1 MPRQKWRGISIFGM
15 TNPFD
20 PPKRL
25 ALGDADLA
33 EALAAAQGQE
43 GSLGAMELLERQSEL
58 RSADSE
64 AYVRWVREMETLA
77 TPEAKQ
83 ALNAARRSAAGLPP
97 EPEEESQTN
106 TQVTEDSWKSLVPD
120 WDERQQSIAVAK
132 EKAIADALAQAE
144 EREAEEVQ
152 LAVAAAL
159 AQAELEAEAKRAEAV
174 AKVVEEAEALAA
186 EKLAEEMRI
195 AREAT
200 EAAALVAEAERAER
214 ERVEAER
221 AETERLENER
231 VEAERAEVERLEA
244 ERVEAERLEIE
255 RAEAERAEAER
266 VEEERAEAER
276 TQIAEEE
283 AIRAEQ
289 VIREELERAEL
300 AELEALIA
308 AEEANKA
315 AAEKAAEEA
324 RNEVA
329 VSEEAGTEEQD
340 EDPAPVRAA
349 DFATGSFDIVESAE
363 QAASEDFSEDN
374 FDVLLADGELG
385 FAREPSSSAKDAPIS
400 TIDRRAKPYSQLFVW
415 SSLSVGL
422 LPLLFGFFTSTLE
435 LTFLDKLLSLFV
447 GLSVSALIIAVAA
460 VGGKRSGLPTLFLS
474 RAAFGVRANYVPA
487 IALVLVKIGFGTAL
501 VLAGLSLFDRNVLGV
516 PSFAEPAVVDASIS
530 WLLVG
535 VAALLVVS
543 ALLAFFGGKV
553 LYFAQLGIASIAAI
567 AAILFVATTASQ
579 VSLSADDLN
588 FSSNWVAVVS
598 LAVLVAVFFGGF
610 WITSVAEFTRKV
622 SMAQSGKMLGLFIA
636 LSAGLIPLLVAGYS
650 LLVSSSLSLQ
660 AAAIAIENPLGAML
674 TLVPDWMASV
684 LLVSGA
690 LSLIIWSAAW
700 MYSTSVSLSAISI
713 RMRPAVSQPVLF
725 VLVLAGAFA
734 VSTLSSAPF
743 AEILDSTIA
752 LSGVIIFA
760 WAGVFVA
767 DISLRKIAYHEVS
780 LTRDYGFYKAA
791 NLTNLGA
798 FALAVAVGLG
808 FVSSTILGLDWLG
821 YLARLVGAEA
831 WADANI
837 GFAIALGL
845 SVLFPIL
852 FGRKRIRGQESEV
865 LAIEARKNDLENV
878 ELDEA

>member
-15 TNPFD
+15 TNPFE

-25 ALGDADLA
+25 ALGDAELA

-58 RSADSE
+58 RAADSD
-64 AYVRWVREMETLA
+64 AYVRWVREMESLA

-83 ALNAARRSAAGLPP
+83 ALSAARRSAAGLTP
-97 EPEEESQTN
+97 EPEEEQQTN
-106 TQVTEDSWKSLVPD
+106 SQVTEDSWKSLVPD
-120 WDERQQSIAVAK
+120 WEDRQRSIEAAK
-132 EKAIADALAQAE
+132 EKAIADALAKAE

-186 EKLAEEMRI
+186 EKLAEEIRI
-195 AREAT
+195 AREAA
-200 EAAALVAEAERAER
+200 EAAALVAEAERLENER
-214 ERVEAER
+214 IEAERVEA
-221 AETERLENER
+221 ERLENER
-231 VEAERAEVERLEA
+231 VEAERVEAERLENERLEA
-244 ERVEAERLEIE
+244 ERLETE
-255 RAEAERAEAER
+255 RAEAERKQ
-266 VEEERAEAER
+266 V
-276 TQIAEEE
+276 AEEE
-283 AIRAEQ
+283 ALRAEQ

-308 AEEANKA
+308 AEEATKA

-324 RNEVA
+324 RNEVPVA
-329 VSEEAGTEEQD
+329 EETV

-385 FAREPSSSAKDAPIS
+385 FAREPISSAKDAPIS

-415 SSLSVGL
+415 TSLSVGL

-516 PSFAEPAVVDASIS
+516 PSFAEPAFADASIS

-535 VAALLVVS
+535 VASLIAVS
-543 ALLAFFGGKV
+543 ALLAFFGGKA
-553 LYFAQLGIASIAAI
+553 LYFAQLGIASMAAI
-567 AAILFVATTASQ
+567 VAILFVATTASQ
-579 VSLSADDLN
+579 ISLGAEDLT
-588 FSSNWVAVVS
+588 FSSNWIGVVS

-610 WITSVAEFTRKV
+610 WVTSVAEFTRKV

-636 LSAGLIPLLVAGYS
+636 LSAGVIPLLVAGYS
-650 LLVSSSLSLQ
+650 LLVSNSLSLQ
-660 AAAIAIENPLGAML
+660 ASAIAIENPLGAML
-674 TLVPDWMASV
+674 TLIPDWMASA

-713 RMRPAVSQPVLF
+713 RIRPALSQPVLF
-725 VLVLAGAFA
+725 VLVIAAAFA
-734 VSTLSSAPF
+734 VSTFSSAPF
-743 AEILDSTIA
+743 AEILDATIA
-752 LSGVIIFA
+752 LSGVIVFA

-791 NLTNLGA
+791 NFTNLSA
-798 FALAVAVGLG
+798 FVLAVAVGLG

-821 YLARLVGAEA
+821 YLARLAAAEA

>member
-15 TNPFD
+15 TNPFE

-25 ALGDADLA
+25 ALGDAELA

-58 RSADSE
+58 RAADSD
-64 AYVRWVREMETLA
+64 AYVRWVREMESLA

-83 ALNAARRSAAGLPP
+83 ALSAARRSAAGLTP
-97 EPEEESQTN
+97 EPEEEQQTN
-106 TQVTEDSWKSLVPD
+106 SQVTEDSWKSLVPD
-120 WDERQQSIAVAK
+120 WEDRQQSIAAAK
-132 EKAIADALAQAE
+132 ERAIADALARAE

-186 EKLAEEMRI
+186 EKLAEEIRI
-195 AREAT
+195 AREAA
-200 EAAALVAEAERAER
+200 EAAALVAEAERLENER
-214 ERVEAER
+214 IEAERVEA
-221 AETERLENER
+221 ERLENER
-231 VEAERAEVERLEA
+231 VEAERVEAERLENERLEA
-244 ERVEAERLEIE
+244 ERLETE
-255 RAEAERAEAER
+255 RAEAERKQ
-266 VEEERAEAER
+266 V
-276 TQIAEEE
+276 AEEE
-283 AIRAEQ
+283 ALRAEQ

-308 AEEANKA
+308 AEEATKA

-324 RNEVA
+324 RNEVPVA
-329 VSEEAGTEEQD
+329 EETV

-385 FAREPSSSAKDAPIS
+385 FAREPISSAKDAPIS

-415 SSLSVGL
+415 TSLSVGL

-516 PSFAEPAVVDASIS
+516 PSFAEPAFADASIS

-535 VAALLVVS
+535 VASLIAVS
-543 ALLAFFGGKV
+543 ALLAFFGGKA
-553 LYFAQLGIASIAAI
+553 LYFAQLGIASMAAI
-567 AAILFVATTASQ
+567 VAILFVATTASQ
-579 VSLSADDLN
+579 ISLGAEDLT
-588 FSSNWVAVVS
+588 FSSNWIGVVS

-610 WITSVAEFTRKV
+610 WVTSVAEFTRKV

-636 LSAGLIPLLVAGYS
+636 LSAGVIPLLVAGYS

-660 AAAIAIENPLGAML
+660 ASAIAIENPLGAML
-674 TLVPDWMASV
+674 TLIPDWMASA

-713 RMRPAVSQPVLF
+713 RIRPALSQPVLF
-725 VLVLAGAFA
+725 VLVIAAAFA
-734 VSTLSSAPF
+734 VSTFSSAPF
-743 AEILDSTIA
+743 AEILDATIA
-752 LSGVIIFA
+752 LSGVIVFA

-791 NLTNLGA
+791 NFTNLSA
-798 FALAVAVGLG
+798 FVLAVAVGLG

-821 YLARLVGAEA
+821 YLARLAAAEA

>member
-15 TNPFD
+15 TNPFE

-25 ALGDADLA
+25 ALGDAELA

-58 RSADSE
+58 RAADSD
-64 AYVRWVREMETLA
+64 AYVRWVREMESLA

-83 ALNAARRSAAGLPP
+83 ALSAARRSAAGLTP
-97 EPEEESQTN
+97 EPEEEQQTN
-106 TQVTEDSWKSLVPD
+106 SQVTEDSWKSLVPD
-120 WDERQQSIAVAK
+120 WEDRQRSIEAAK
-132 EKAIADALAQAE
+132 EKAIADALAKAE

-186 EKLAEEMRI
+186 EKLAEEIRI
-195 AREAT
+195 AREAA
-200 EAAALVAEAERAER
+200 EAAALVAEAERLENER
-214 ERVEAER
+214 IEAERVEAER
-221 AETERLENER
+221 VEAERLENER
-231 VEAERAEVERLEA
+231 VEAERVEAERLENERLEA
-244 ERVEAERLEIE
+244 ERLETE
-255 RAEAERAEAER
+255 RAEAERKQ
-266 VEEERAEAER
+266 V
-276 TQIAEEE
+276 AEEE
-283 AIRAEQ
+283 ALRAEQ

-308 AEEANKA
+308 AEEAAKA
-315 AAEKAAEEA
+315 AAEKAEEEA

-329 VSEEAGTEEQD
+329 VSEEAV

-385 FAREPSSSAKDAPIS
+385 FAREPISSAKDAPIS

-415 SSLSVGL
+415 TSLSVGL

-516 PSFAEPAVVDASIS
+516 PSFAEPAFADASIS

-535 VAALLVVS
+535 VASLIAVS
-543 ALLAFFGGKV
+543 ALLAFFGGKA
-553 LYFAQLGIASIAAI
+553 LYFAQLGIASMAAI
-567 AAILFVATTASQ
+567 VAILFVATTASQ
-579 VSLSADDLN
+579 ISLGAEDLT
-588 FSSNWVAVVS
+588 FSSNWIGVVS

-610 WITSVAEFTRKV
+610 WVASVAEFTRKV

-636 LSAGLIPLLVAGYS
+636 LSAGVIPLLVAGYS
-650 LLVSSSLSLQ
+650 LLVSNSLSLQ
-660 AAAIAIENPLGAML
+660 ASAIAIENPLGAML
-674 TLVPDWMASV
+674 TLIPDWMASA

-713 RMRPAVSQPVLF
+713 RIRPALSQPVLF
-725 VLVLAGAFA
+725 VLVIAAAFA
-734 VSTLSSAPF
+734 VSTFSSAPF
-743 AEILDSTIA
+743 AEILDATIA
-752 LSGVIIFA
+752 LSGVIVFA

-791 NLTNLGA
+791 NFTNLSA
-798 FALAVAVGLG
+798 FVLAVAVGLG

-821 YLARLVGAEA
+821 YLARLAAAEA

>member
-1 MPRQKWRGISIFGM
+1 
-15 TNPFD
+15 
-20 PPKRL
+20 
-25 ALGDADLA
+25 
-33 EALAAAQGQE
+33 
-43 GSLGAMELLERQSEL
+43 
-58 RSADSE
+58 
-64 AYVRWVREMETLA
+64 
-77 TPEAKQ
+77 
-83 ALNAARRSAAGLPP
+83 
-97 EPEEESQTN
+97 
-106 TQVTEDSWKSLVPD
+106 
-120 WDERQQSIAVAK
+120 
-132 EKAIADALAQAE
+132 
-144 EREAEEVQ
+144 
-152 LAVAAAL
+152 
-159 AQAELEAEAKRAEAV
+159 V

-186 EKLAEEMRI
+186 EKLAEEIRI
-195 AREAT
+195 AREAA
-200 EAAALVAEAERAER
+200 EAAALVAEAER
-214 ERVEAER
+214 
-221 AETERLENER
+221 LENER
-231 VEAERAEVERLEA
+231 IEA
-244 ERVEAERLEIE
+244 ERVEAERLENERIE
-255 RAEAERAEAER
+255 AERVEAERAEAER
-266 VEEERAEAER
+266 LETERAEAER
-276 TQIAEEE
+276 KQVAEEE
-283 AIRAEQ
+283 AVRAEQ

-308 AEEANKA
+308 AEEATKA

-324 RNEVA
+324 RNEVPVA
-329 VSEEAGTEEQD
+329 EETV

-385 FAREPSSSAKDAPIS
+385 FAREPISSAKDAPIS

-415 SSLSVGL
+415 TSLSVGL

-516 PSFAEPAVVDASIS
+516 PSFAEPAFADASIS

-535 VAALLVVS
+535 VASLIAVS
-543 ALLAFFGGKV
+543 ALLAFFGGKA
-553 LYFAQLGIASIAAI
+553 LYFAQLGIASMAAI
-567 AAILFVATTASQ
+567 VAILFVATTASQ
-579 VSLSADDLN
+579 ISLGAEDLT
-588 FSSNWVAVVS
+588 FSSNWIGVVS

-610 WITSVAEFTRKV
+610 WVTSVAEFTRKV

-636 LSAGLIPLLVAGYS
+636 LSAGVIPLLVAGYS
-650 LLVSSSLSLQ
+650 LLVSNSLSLQ
-660 AAAIAIENPLGAML
+660 ASAIAIENPLGAML
-674 TLVPDWMASV
+674 TLIPDWMASA

-713 RMRPAVSQPVLF
+713 RIRPALSQPVLF
-725 VLVLAGAFA
+725 VLVIAAAFA
-734 VSTLSSAPF
+734 VSTFSSAPF
-743 AEILDSTIA
+743 AEILDATIA
-752 LSGVIIFA
+752 LSGVIVFA

-791 NLTNLGA
+791 NFTNLSA
-798 FALAVAVGLG
+798 FVLAVAVGLG

-821 YLARLVGAEA
+821 YLARLAAAEA

>member
-15 TNPFD
+15 TNPFE

-25 ALGDADLA
+25 ALGDAELA

-58 RSADSE
+58 RAADSD
-64 AYVRWVREMETLA
+64 AYVRWVREMESLA

-83 ALNAARRSAAGLPP
+83 ALSAARRSAAGLTP
-97 EPEEESQTN
+97 EPEEEQQTN
-106 TQVTEDSWKSLVPD
+106 SQVTEDSWKSLVPD
-120 WDERQQSIAVAK
+120 WEDRQRSIEAAK
-132 EKAIADALAQAE
+132 EKAIADALAKAE

-186 EKLAEEMRI
+186 EKLAEEIRI
-195 AREAT
+195 AREAA
-200 EAAALVAEAERAER
+200 EAAALVAEAERLENER
-214 ERVEAER
+214 IEAERVEAER
-221 AETERLENER
+221 VEAERLENER
-231 VEAERAEVERLEA
+231 VEAERVEAERLENERLEA
-244 ERVEAERLEIE
+244 ERLETE
-255 RAEAERAEAER
+255 RAEAERKQ
-266 VEEERAEAER
+266 V
-276 TQIAEEE
+276 AEEE
-283 AIRAEQ
+283 ALRAEQ

-308 AEEANKA
+308 AEEAAKA
-315 AAEKAAEEA
+315 AAEKAEEEA

-329 VSEEAGTEEQD
+329 VSEEAV

-385 FAREPSSSAKDAPIS
+385 FAREPISSAKDAPIS

-415 SSLSVGL
+415 TSLSVGL

-516 PSFAEPAVVDASIS
+516 PSFAEPAFADASIS

-535 VAALLVVS
+535 VASLIAVS
-543 ALLAFFGGKV
+543 ALLAFFGGKA
-553 LYFAQLGIASIAAI
+553 LYFAQLGIASMAAI
-567 AAILFVATTASQ
+567 VAILFVATTASQ
-579 VSLSADDLN
+579 ISLGAEDLT
-588 FSSNWVAVVS
+588 FSSNWIGVVS

-610 WITSVAEFTRKV
+610 WVTSVAEFTRKV

-636 LSAGLIPLLVAGYS
+636 LSAGVIPLLVAGYS
-650 LLVSSSLSLQ
+650 LLVSNSLSLQ
-660 AAAIAIENPLGAML
+660 ASAIAIENPLGAML
-674 TLVPDWMASV
+674 TLIPDWMASA

-713 RMRPAVSQPVLF
+713 RIRPALSQPVLF
-725 VLVLAGAFA
+725 VLVIAAAFA
-734 VSTLSSAPF
+734 VSTFSSAPF
-743 AEILDSTIA
+743 AEILDATIA
-752 LSGVIIFA
+752 LSGVIVFA

-791 NLTNLGA
+791 NFTNLSA
-798 FALAVAVGLG
+798 FVLAVAVGLG

-821 YLARLVGAEA
+821 YLARLAAAEA

>member
-15 TNPFD
+15 TNPFE

-25 ALGDADLA
+25 ALGDAELA

-58 RSADSE
+58 RAADSD
-64 AYVRWVREMETLA
+64 AYVRWVREMESLA

-83 ALNAARRSAAGLPP
+83 ALSAARRSAAGLTP
-97 EPEEESQTN
+97 EPEEEQQTN
-106 TQVTEDSWKSLVPD
+106 SQVTEDSWKSLVPD
-120 WDERQQSIAVAK
+120 WEDRQRSIEAAK
-132 EKAIADALAQAE
+132 EKAIADALAKAE

-186 EKLAEEMRI
+186 EKLAEEIRI
-195 AREAT
+195 AREAA
-200 EAAALVAEAERAER
+200 EAAALVAEAERLENER
-214 ERVEAER
+214 IEAERVEAER
-221 AETERLENER
+221 VEAERVEAERLENER
-231 VEAERAEVERLEA
+231 VEAERVEAERLENERLEA
-244 ERVEAERLEIE
+244 ERLETE
-255 RAEAERAEAER
+255 RAEAERKQ
-266 VEEERAEAER
+266 V
-276 TQIAEEE
+276 AEEE
-283 AIRAEQ
+283 ALRAEQ

-308 AEEANKA
+308 AEEATKA

-324 RNEVA
+324 RNEVPVA
-329 VSEEAGTEEQD
+329 EETV

-385 FAREPSSSAKDAPIS
+385 FAREPISSAKDAPIS

-415 SSLSVGL
+415 TSLSVGL

-516 PSFAEPAVVDASIS
+516 PSFAEPAFADASIS

-535 VAALLVVS
+535 VASLIAVS
-543 ALLAFFGGKV
+543 ALLAFFGGKA
-553 LYFAQLGIASIAAI
+553 LYFAQLGIASMAAI
-567 AAILFVATTASQ
+567 VAILFVATTASQ
-579 VSLSADDLN
+579 ISLGAEDLT
-588 FSSNWVAVVS
+588 FSSNWIGVVS

-610 WITSVAEFTRKV
+610 WVTSVAEFTRKV

-636 LSAGLIPLLVAGYS
+636 LSAGVIPLLVAGYS
-650 LLVSSSLSLQ
+650 LLVSNSLSLQ
-660 AAAIAIENPLGAML
+660 ASAIAIENPLGAML
-674 TLVPDWMASV
+674 TLIPDWMASA

-713 RMRPAVSQPVLF
+713 RIRPALSQPVLF
-725 VLVLAGAFA
+725 VLVIAAAFA
-734 VSTLSSAPF
+734 VSTFSSAPF
-743 AEILDSTIA
+743 AEILDATIA
-752 LSGVIIFA
+752 LSGVIVFA

-791 NLTNLGA
+791 NFTNLSA
-798 FALAVAVGLG
+798 FVLAVAVGLG
-808 FVSSTILGLDWLG
+808 FVSSTISGLDWLG
-821 YLARLVGAEA
+821 YLARLAAAEA

>member
-15 TNPFD
+15 TNPFE

-25 ALGDADLA
+25 ALGDAELA

-58 RSADSE
+58 RAADSD
-64 AYVRWVREMETLA
+64 AYVRWVREMESLA

-83 ALNAARRSAAGLPP
+83 ALSAARRSAAGLTP
-97 EPEEESQTN
+97 EPEEEQQTN
-106 TQVTEDSWKSLVPD
+106 SQVTEDSWKSLVPD
-120 WDERQQSIAVAK
+120 WEDRQRSIEAAK
-132 EKAIADALAQAE
+132 EKAIADALAKAE

-186 EKLAEEMRI
+186 EKLAEEIRI
-195 AREAT
+195 AREAA
-200 EAAALVAEAERAER
+200 EAAALVAEAER
-214 ERVEAER
+214 
-221 AETERLENER
+221 LENER
-231 VEAERAEVERLEA
+231 IEA
-244 ERVEAERLEIE
+244 ERVEAERLENERIE
-255 RAEAERAEAER
+255 AERVEAERAEAER
-266 VEEERAEAER
+266 LETERAEAER
-276 TQIAEEE
+276 KQVAEEE
-283 AIRAEQ
+283 AVRAEQ

-308 AEEANKA
+308 AEEATKA

-324 RNEVA
+324 RNEVPVA
-329 VSEEAGTEEQD
+329 EETV

-385 FAREPSSSAKDAPIS
+385 FAREPISSAKDAPIS

-415 SSLSVGL
+415 TSLSVGL

-516 PSFAEPAVVDASIS
+516 PSFAEPAFADASIS

-535 VAALLVVS
+535 VASLIAVS
-543 ALLAFFGGKV
+543 ALLAFFGGKA
-553 LYFAQLGIASIAAI
+553 LYFAQLGIASMAAI
-567 AAILFVATTASQ
+567 VAILFVATTASQ
-579 VSLSADDLN
+579 ISLGAEDLT
-588 FSSNWVAVVS
+588 FSSNWIGVVS

-610 WITSVAEFTRKV
+610 WVTSVAEFTRKV

-636 LSAGLIPLLVAGYS
+636 LSAGVIPLLVAGYS
-650 LLVSSSLSLQ
+650 LLVSNSLSLQ
-660 AAAIAIENPLGAML
+660 ASAIAIENPLGAML
-674 TLVPDWMASV
+674 TLIPDWMASA

-713 RMRPAVSQPVLF
+713 RIRPALSQPVLF
-725 VLVLAGAFA
+725 VLVIAAAFA
-734 VSTLSSAPF
+734 VSTFSSAPF
-743 AEILDSTIA
+743 AEILDATIA
-752 LSGVIIFA
+752 LSGVIVFA

-791 NLTNLGA
+791 NFTNLSA
-798 FALAVAVGLG
+798 FVLAVAVGLG

-821 YLARLVGAEA
+821 YLARLAAAEA

>member
-15 TNPFD
+15 TNPFE

-25 ALGDADLA
+25 ALGDAELA

-58 RSADSE
+58 RAADSD
-64 AYVRWVREMETLA
+64 AYVRWVREMESLA

-83 ALNAARRSAAGLPP
+83 ALSAARRSAAGLTP
-97 EPEEESQTN
+97 EPEEEQQTN
-106 TQVTEDSWKSLVPD
+106 SQVTEDSWKSLVPD
-120 WDERQQSIAVAK
+120 WEDRQQSIAAAK
-132 EKAIADALAQAE
+132 ERAIADALARAE

-186 EKLAEEMRI
+186 EKLAEEIRI
-195 AREAT
+195 AREAA
-200 EAAALVAEAERAER
+200 EAAALVAEAERLENER
-214 ERVEAER
+214 IEAERVEAER
-221 AETERLENER
+221 VEAERVEAERLENER
-231 VEAERAEVERLEA
+231 VEAERVEAERLENERLEA
-244 ERVEAERLEIE
+244 ERLETE
-255 RAEAERAEAER
+255 RAEAERKQ
-266 VEEERAEAER
+266 V
-276 TQIAEEE
+276 AEEE
-283 AIRAEQ
+283 ALRAEQ

-308 AEEANKA
+308 AEEATKA

-324 RNEVA
+324 RNEVPVA
-329 VSEEAGTEEQD
+329 EETV

-385 FAREPSSSAKDAPIS
+385 FAREPISSAKDAPIS

-415 SSLSVGL
+415 TSLSVGL

-516 PSFAEPAVVDASIS
+516 PSFAEPAFADASIS

-535 VAALLVVS
+535 VASLIAVS
-543 ALLAFFGGKV
+543 ALLAFFGGKA
-553 LYFAQLGIASIAAI
+553 LYFAQLGIASMAAI
-567 AAILFVATTASQ
+567 VAILFVATTASQ
-579 VSLSADDLN
+579 ISLGAEDLT
-588 FSSNWVAVVS
+588 FSSNWIGVVS

-610 WITSVAEFTRKV
+610 WVTSVAEFTRKV

-636 LSAGLIPLLVAGYS
+636 LSAGVIPLLVAGYS

-660 AAAIAIENPLGAML
+660 ASAIAIENPLGAML
-674 TLVPDWMASV
+674 TLIPDWMASA

-713 RMRPAVSQPVLF
+713 RIRPALSQPVLF
-725 VLVLAGAFA
+725 VLVIAAAFA
-734 VSTLSSAPF
+734 VSTFSSAPF
-743 AEILDSTIA
+743 AEILDATIA
-752 LSGVIIFA
+752 LSGVIVFA

-791 NLTNLGA
+791 NFTNLSA
-798 FALAVAVGLG
+798 FVLAVAVGLG

-821 YLARLVGAEA
+821 YLARLAAAEA

>member
-15 TNPFD
+15 TNPFE

-25 ALGDADLA
+25 ALGDAELA

-58 RSADSE
+58 RAADSD
-64 AYVRWVREMETLA
+64 AYVRWVREMESLA

-83 ALNAARRSAAGLPP
+83 ALSAARRSAAGLTP
-97 EPEEESQTN
+97 EPEEEQQTN
-106 TQVTEDSWKSLVPD
+106 SQVTEDSWKSLVPD
-120 WDERQQSIAVAK
+120 WEDRQRSIEAAK
-132 EKAIADALAQAE
+132 EKAIADALAKAE

-186 EKLAEEMRI
+186 EKLAEEIRI
-195 AREAT
+195 AREAA
-200 EAAALVAEAERAER
+200 EAAALVAEAERLENER
-214 ERVEAER
+214 IEAERVEA
-221 AETERLENER
+221 ERLENER
-231 VEAERAEVERLEA
+231 VEAERVEAERLENERLEA
-244 ERVEAERLEIE
+244 ERLETE
-255 RAEAERAEAER
+255 RAEAERKQ
-266 VEEERAEAER
+266 V
-276 TQIAEEE
+276 AEEE
-283 AIRAEQ
+283 ALRAEQ

-308 AEEANKA
+308 AEEATKA

-329 VSEEAGTEEQD
+329 VSEEAV

-385 FAREPSSSAKDAPIS
+385 FAREPISSAKDAPIS

-415 SSLSVGL
+415 TSLSVGL

-516 PSFAEPAVVDASIS
+516 PSFAEPAFADASIS

-535 VAALLVVS
+535 VASLIAVS
-543 ALLAFFGGKV
+543 ALLAFFGGKA
-553 LYFAQLGIASIAAI
+553 LYFAQLGIASMAAI
-567 AAILFVATTASQ
+567 VAILFVATTASQ
-579 VSLSADDLN
+579 ISLGAEDLT
-588 FSSNWVAVVS
+588 FSSNWIGVVS

-610 WITSVAEFTRKV
+610 WVTSVAEFTRKV

-636 LSAGLIPLLVAGYS
+636 LSAGVIPLLVAGYS
-650 LLVSSSLSLQ
+650 LLVSNSLSLQ
-660 AAAIAIENPLGAML
+660 ASAIAIENPLGAML
-674 TLVPDWMASV
+674 TLIPDWMASA

-713 RMRPAVSQPVLF
+713 RIRPALSQPILF
-725 VLVLAGAFA
+725 VLVIAAAFA
-734 VSTLSSAPF
+734 VSTFSSAPF
-743 AEILDSTIA
+743 AEILDATIA
-752 LSGVIIFA
+752 LSGVIVFA

-791 NLTNLGA
+791 NFTNLSA
-798 FALAVAVGLG
+798 FVLAVAVGLG

-821 YLARLVGAEA
+821 YLARLAAAEA

>member
-15 TNPFD
+15 TNPFE

-25 ALGDADLA
+25 ALGDAELA

-58 RSADSE
+58 RAADSD
-64 AYVRWVREMETLA
+64 AYVRWVREMESLA

-83 ALNAARRSAAGLPP
+83 ALSAARRSAAGLTP
-97 EPEEESQTN
+97 EPEEEQQTN
-106 TQVTEDSWKSLVPD
+106 SQVTEDSWKSLVPD
-120 WDERQQSIAVAK
+120 WEDRQRSIEAAK
-132 EKAIADALAQAE
+132 EKAIADALAKAE

-186 EKLAEEMRI
+186 EKLAEEIRI
-195 AREAT
+195 AREAA
-200 EAAALVAEAERAER
+200 EAAALVAEAER
-214 ERVEAER
+214 
-221 AETERLENER
+221 LENER
-231 VEAERAEVERLEA
+231 IEA
-244 ERVEAERLEIE
+244 ERVEAERLENERIEAERVEAE

-266 VEEERAEAER
+266 LETERAEAER
-276 TQIAEEE
+276 KQVAEEE
-283 AIRAEQ
+283 AVRAEQ

-308 AEEANKA
+308 AEEATKA

-324 RNEVA
+324 RNEVPVA
-329 VSEEAGTEEQD
+329 EETV

-385 FAREPSSSAKDAPIS
+385 FAREPISSAKDAPIS

-415 SSLSVGL
+415 TSLSVGL

-516 PSFAEPAVVDASIS
+516 PSFAEPAFADASIS

-535 VAALLVVS
+535 VASLIAVS
-543 ALLAFFGGKV
+543 ALLAFFGGKA
-553 LYFAQLGIASIAAI
+553 LYFAQLGIASMAAI
-567 AAILFVATTASQ
+567 VAILFVATTASQ
-579 VSLSADDLN
+579 ISLGAEDLT
-588 FSSNWVAVVS
+588 FSSNWIGVVS

-610 WITSVAEFTRKV
+610 WVTSVAEFTRKV

-636 LSAGLIPLLVAGYS
+636 LSAGVIPLLVAGYS
-650 LLVSSSLSLQ
+650 LLVSNSLSLQ
-660 AAAIAIENPLGAML
+660 ASAIAIENPLGAML
-674 TLVPDWMASV
+674 TLIPDWMASA

-713 RMRPAVSQPVLF
+713 RIRPALSQPVLF
-725 VLVLAGAFA
+725 VLVIAAAFA
-734 VSTLSSAPF
+734 VSTFSSAPF
-743 AEILDSTIA
+743 AEILDATIA
-752 LSGVIIFA
+752 LSGVIVFA

-791 NLTNLGA
+791 NFTNLSA
-798 FALAVAVGLG
+798 FVLAVAVGLG

-821 YLARLVGAEA
+821 YLARLAAAEA

>member
-1 MPRQKWRGISIFGM
+1 M
-15 TNPFD
+15 TNPFE

-25 ALGDADLA
+25 ALGDAELA

-43 GSLGAMELLERQSEL
+43 GSLGAMELLEQQSEL
-58 RSADSE
+58 RAADSD
-64 AYVRWVREMETLA
+64 AYVRWVREMESLA

-83 ALNAARRSAAGLPP
+83 ALSAARRSAAGLTP
-97 EPEEESQTN
+97 EPEEEQQTN
-106 TQVTEDSWKSLVPD
+106 SQVTEDSWKSLVPD
-120 WDERQQSIAVAK
+120 WEDRQRSIEAAK

-186 EKLAEEMRI
+186 EKLAEEIRI
-195 AREAT
+195 AREAA
-200 EAAALVAEAERAER
+200 EAAALVAEAERAEK

-221 AETERLENER
+221 AE
-231 VEAERAEVERLEA
+231 A
-244 ERVEAERLEIE
+244 E

-266 VEEERAEAER
+266 VEAERLENERLEAERLETERAEAER
-276 TQIAEEE
+276 KQVAEEE
-283 AIRAEQ
+283 ALRAEQ

-308 AEEANKA
+308 AEEATKA

-324 RNEVA
+324 RNEVP
-329 VSEEAGTEEQD
+329 VSEETV

-385 FAREPSSSAKDAPIS
+385 FAREPISSAKDAPIS

-415 SSLSVGL
+415 TSLSVGL

-447 GLSVSALIIAVAA
+447 GLSVSALMIAVAA

-487 IALVLVKIGFGTAL
+487 IAMVLVKIGFGTAL

-516 PSFAEPAVVDASIS
+516 PSFAEPALADAAIS

-535 VAALLVVS
+535 VAALLAVS

-553 LYFAQLGIASIAAI
+553 LYFAQLGIASVAAI
-567 AAILFVATTASQ
+567 ATILFVATTASQ
-579 VSLSADDLN
+579 VSLGAEDLT
-588 FSSNWVAVVS
+588 FSSNWIGVVS
-598 LAVLVAVFFGGF
+598 LAVLVAVLFGGF
-610 WITSVAEFTRKV
+610 WVTSVAEFTRKV

-636 LSAGLIPLLVAGYS
+636 LSAGVIPLLVAGYS

-660 AAAIAIENPLGAML
+660 ASAIAIENPLGAIL
-674 TLVPDWMASV
+674 TLVPDWMASA

-713 RMRPAVSQPVLF
+713 RIRPAVSQPVLF
-725 VLVLAGAFA
+725 VLVIAAAFA
-734 VSTLSSAPF
+734 VSTFSSAPF
-743 AEILDSTIA
+743 AEILDATIA

-791 NLTNLGA
+791 NFTNLSA
-798 FALAVAVGLG
+798 FVLAVAVGLG
-808 FVSSTILGLDWLG
+808 FVSSTISGLDWLG
-821 YLARLVGAEA
+821 YLARLAGAEA

>member
-15 TNPFD
+15 TNPFE

-25 ALGDADLA
+25 ALGDAELA

-58 RSADSE
+58 RAADSD
-64 AYVRWVREMETLA
+64 AYVRWVREMESLA

-83 ALNAARRSAAGLPP
+83 ALSAARRSAAGLTP
-97 EPEEESQTN
+97 EPEEEQQTN
-106 TQVTEDSWKSLVPD
+106 SQVTEDSWKSLVPD
-120 WDERQQSIAVAK
+120 WEDRQRSIEAAK
-132 EKAIADALAQAE
+132 EKAIADALAKAE

-186 EKLAEEMRI
+186 EKLAEEIRI
-195 AREAT
+195 AREAA
-200 EAAALVAEAERAER
+200 EAAALVAEAERLENER
-214 ERVEAER
+214 IEAERVEAER
-221 AETERLENER
+221 VEAERVEAERLENER
-231 VEAERAEVERLEA
+231 VEAERVEAERLENERLEA
-244 ERVEAERLEIE
+244 ERLETE
-255 RAEAERAEAER
+255 RAEAERKQ
-266 VEEERAEAER
+266 V
-276 TQIAEEE
+276 AEEE
-283 AIRAEQ
+283 AVRAEQ

-308 AEEANKA
+308 AEEAAKA
-315 AAEKAAEEA
+315 AAEKAEEEA

-329 VSEEAGTEEQD
+329 VSEEAV

-385 FAREPSSSAKDAPIS
+385 FAREPISSAKDAPIS

-415 SSLSVGL
+415 TSLSVGL

-516 PSFAEPAVVDASIS
+516 PSFAEPAFADASIS

-535 VAALLVVS
+535 VASLIAVS
-543 ALLAFFGGKV
+543 ALLAFFGGKA
-553 LYFAQLGIASIAAI
+553 LYFAQLGIASMAAI
-567 AAILFVATTASQ
+567 VAILFVATTASQ
-579 VSLSADDLN
+579 ISLGAEDLT
-588 FSSNWVAVVS
+588 FSSNWIGVVS

-610 WITSVAEFTRKV
+610 WVTSVAEFTRKV

-636 LSAGLIPLLVAGYS
+636 LSAGVIPLLVAGYS
-650 LLVSSSLSLQ
+650 LLVSNSLSLQ
-660 AAAIAIENPLGAML
+660 ASAIAIENPLGAML
-674 TLVPDWMASV
+674 TLIPDWMASA

-713 RMRPAVSQPVLF
+713 RIRPALSQPILF
-725 VLVLAGAFA
+725 VLVIAAAFA
-734 VSTLSSAPF
+734 VSTFSSAPF
-743 AEILDSTIA
+743 AEILDATIA
-752 LSGVIIFA
+752 LSGVIVFA

-791 NLTNLGA
+791 NFTNLSA
-798 FALAVAVGLG
+798 FVLAVAVGLG

-821 YLARLVGAEA
+821 YLARLAAAEA

>member
-15 TNPFD
+15 TNPFE

-25 ALGDADLA
+25 ALGDAELA

-58 RSADSE
+58 RAADSD
-64 AYVRWVREMETLA
+64 AYVRWVREMESLA

-83 ALNAARRSAAGLPP
+83 ALSAARRSAAGLTP
-97 EPEEESQTN
+97 EPEEEQQTN
-106 TQVTEDSWKSLVPD
+106 SQVTEDSWKSLVPD
-120 WDERQQSIAVAK
+120 WEDRQRSIEAAK
-132 EKAIADALAQAE
+132 EKAIADALAKAE

-186 EKLAEEMRI
+186 EKLAEEIRI
-195 AREAT
+195 AREAA
-200 EAAALVAEAERAER
+200 EAAALVAEAERLENER
-214 ERVEAER
+214 IEAERVEAER
-221 AETERLENER
+221 VEAERVEAERLENER
-231 VEAERAEVERLEA
+231 VEAERLET
-244 ERVEAERLEIE
+244 E
-255 RAEAERAEAER
+255 RAEAERKQ
-266 VEEERAEAER
+266 V
-276 TQIAEEE
+276 AEEE
-283 AIRAEQ
+283 AVRAEQ

-308 AEEANKA
+308 AEEAAKA
-315 AAEKAAEEA
+315 AAEKAEEEA

-329 VSEEAGTEEQD
+329 VSEEAV

-385 FAREPSSSAKDAPIS
+385 FAREPISSAKDAPIS

-415 SSLSVGL
+415 TSLSVGL

-516 PSFAEPAVVDASIS
+516 PSFAEPAFADASIS

-535 VAALLVVS
+535 VASLIAVS
-543 ALLAFFGGKV
+543 ALLAFFGGKA
-553 LYFAQLGIASIAAI
+553 LYFAQLGIASMAAI
-567 AAILFVATTASQ
+567 VAILFVATTASQ
-579 VSLSADDLN
+579 ISLGAEDLT
-588 FSSNWVAVVS
+588 FSSNWIGVVS

-610 WITSVAEFTRKV
+610 WVTSVAEFTRKV

-636 LSAGLIPLLVAGYS
+636 LSAGVIPLLVAGYS
-650 LLVSSSLSLQ
+650 LLVSNSLSLQ
-660 AAAIAIENPLGAML
+660 ASAIAIENPLGAML
-674 TLVPDWMASV
+674 TLIPDWMASA

-713 RMRPAVSQPVLF
+713 RIRPALSQPVLF
-725 VLVLAGAFA
+725 VLVIAAAFA
-734 VSTLSSAPF
+734 VSTFSSAPF
-743 AEILDSTIA
+743 AEILDATIA
-752 LSGVIIFA
+752 LSGVIVFA

-791 NLTNLGA
+791 NFTNLSA
-798 FALAVAVGLG
+798 FVLAVAVGLG

-821 YLARLVGAEA
+821 YLARLAAAEA

>member
-15 TNPFD
+15 TNPFE

-25 ALGDADLA
+25 ALGDAELA

-58 RSADSE
+58 RAADSD
-64 AYVRWVREMETLA
+64 AYVRWVREMESLA

-83 ALNAARRSAAGLPP
+83 ALSAARRSAAGLTP
-97 EPEEESQTN
+97 EPEEEQQTN
-106 TQVTEDSWKSLVPD
+106 SQVTEDSWKSLVPD
-120 WDERQQSIAVAK
+120 WEDRQRSIEAAK
-132 EKAIADALAQAE
+132 EKAIADALAKAE

-186 EKLAEEMRI
+186 EKLAEEIRI
-195 AREAT
+195 AREAA
-200 EAAALVAEAERAER
+200 EAAALVAEAERLENER
-214 ERVEAER
+214 IEAERVEAER
-221 AETERLENER
+221 VEAERLENER
-231 VEAERAEVERLEA
+231 VEAERLET
-244 ERVEAERLEIE
+244 E
-255 RAEAERAEAER
+255 RAEAERKQ
-266 VEEERAEAER
+266 V
-276 TQIAEEE
+276 AEEE
-283 AIRAEQ
+283 AVRAEQ

-308 AEEANKA
+308 AEEAAKA
-315 AAEKAAEEA
+315 AAEKAEEEA

-329 VSEEAGTEEQD
+329 VSEEAV

-385 FAREPSSSAKDAPIS
+385 FAREPISSAKDAPIS

-415 SSLSVGL
+415 TSLSVGL

-516 PSFAEPAVVDASIS
+516 PSFAEPAFADASIS

-535 VAALLVVS
+535 VASLIAVS
-543 ALLAFFGGKV
+543 ALLAFFGGKA
-553 LYFAQLGIASIAAI
+553 LYFAQLGIASMAAI
-567 AAILFVATTASQ
+567 VAILFVATTASQ
-579 VSLSADDLN
+579 ISLGAEDLT
-588 FSSNWVAVVS
+588 FSSNWIGVVS

-610 WITSVAEFTRKV
+610 WVTSVAEFTRKV

-636 LSAGLIPLLVAGYS
+636 LSAGVIPLLVAGYS
-650 LLVSSSLSLQ
+650 LLVSNSLSLQ
-660 AAAIAIENPLGAML
+660 ASAIAIENPLGAML
-674 TLVPDWMASV
+674 TLIPDWMASA

-713 RMRPAVSQPVLF
+713 RIRPALSQPVLF
-725 VLVLAGAFA
+725 VLVIAAAFA
-734 VSTLSSAPF
+734 VSTFSSAPF
-743 AEILDSTIA
+743 AEILDATIA
-752 LSGVIIFA
+752 LSGVIVFA

-791 NLTNLGA
+791 NFTNLSA
-798 FALAVAVGLG
+798 FVLAVAVGLG

-821 YLARLVGAEA
+821 YLARLAAAEA

>member
-1 MPRQKWRGISIFGM
+1 
-15 TNPFD
+15 
-20 PPKRL
+20 
-25 ALGDADLA
+25 
-33 EALAAAQGQE
+33 
-43 GSLGAMELLERQSEL
+43 
-58 RSADSE
+58 
-64 AYVRWVREMETLA
+64 
-77 TPEAKQ
+77 
-83 ALNAARRSAAGLPP
+83 
-97 EPEEESQTN
+97 
-106 TQVTEDSWKSLVPD
+106 
-120 WDERQQSIAVAK
+120 
-132 EKAIADALAQAE
+132 
-144 EREAEEVQ
+144 
-152 LAVAAAL
+152 
-159 AQAELEAEAKRAEAV
+159 
-174 AKVVEEAEALAA
+174 
-186 EKLAEEMRI
+186 
-195 AREAT
+195 
-200 EAAALVAEAERAER
+200 
-214 ERVEAER
+214 
-221 AETERLENER
+221 LENER
-231 VEAERAEVERLEA
+231 VEA
-244 ERVEAERLEIE
+244 ERVEAERLENERLEAERLETE
-255 RAEAERAEAER
+255 RAEAERKQ
-266 VEEERAEAER
+266 V
-276 TQIAEEE
+276 AEEE
-283 AIRAEQ
+283 ALRAEQ

-308 AEEANKA
+308 AEEATKA

-324 RNEVA
+324 RNEVPVA
-329 VSEEAGTEEQD
+329 EETV

-385 FAREPSSSAKDAPIS
+385 FAREPISSAKDAPIS

-415 SSLSVGL
+415 TSLSVGL

-516 PSFAEPAVVDASIS
+516 PSFAEPAFADASIS

-535 VAALLVVS
+535 VASLIAVS
-543 ALLAFFGGKV
+543 ALLAFFGGKA
-553 LYFAQLGIASIAAI
+553 LYFAQLGIASMAAI
-567 AAILFVATTASQ
+567 VAILFVATTASQ
-579 VSLSADDLN
+579 ISLGAEDLT
-588 FSSNWVAVVS
+588 FSSNWIGVVS

-610 WITSVAEFTRKV
+610 WVTSVAEFTRKV

-636 LSAGLIPLLVAGYS
+636 LSAGVIPLLVAGYS
-650 LLVSSSLSLQ
+650 LLVSNSLSLQ
-660 AAAIAIENPLGAML
+660 ASAIAIENPLGAML
-674 TLVPDWMASV
+674 TLIPDWMASA

-713 RMRPAVSQPVLF
+713 RIRPALSQPVLF
-725 VLVLAGAFA
+725 VLVIAAAFA
-734 VSTLSSAPF
+734 VSTFSSAPF
-743 AEILDSTIA
+743 AEILDATIA
-752 LSGVIIFA
+752 LSGVIVFA

-791 NLTNLGA
+791 NFTNLSA
-798 FALAVAVGLG
+798 FVLAVAVGLG

-821 YLARLVGAEA
+821 YLARLAAAEA

>member
-1 MPRQKWRGISIFGM
+1 
-15 TNPFD
+15 
-20 PPKRL
+20 
-25 ALGDADLA
+25 
-33 EALAAAQGQE
+33 
-43 GSLGAMELLERQSEL
+43 MES
-58 RSADSE
+58 
-64 AYVRWVREMETLA
+64 LA

-83 ALNAARRSAAGLPP
+83 ALSAARRSAAGLTP
-97 EPEEESQTN
+97 EPEEEQQTN
-106 TQVTEDSWKSLVPD
+106 SQVTEDSWKSLVPD
-120 WDERQQSIAVAK
+120 WEDRQRSIEAAK
-132 EKAIADALAQAE
+132 EKAIADALAKAE

-186 EKLAEEMRI
+186 EKLAEEIRI
-195 AREAT
+195 AREAA
-200 EAAALVAEAERAER
+200 EAAALVAEAERLENER
-214 ERVEAER
+214 IEAERVEAER
-221 AETERLENER
+221 VEAERVEAERLENER
-231 VEAERAEVERLEA
+231 VEAERVEAERLENERLEA
-244 ERVEAERLEIE
+244 ERLETE
-255 RAEAERAEAER
+255 RAEAERKQ
-266 VEEERAEAER
+266 V
-276 TQIAEEE
+276 AEEE
-283 AIRAEQ
+283 ALRAEQ

-308 AEEANKA
+308 AEEATKA

-324 RNEVA
+324 RNEVPVA
-329 VSEEAGTEEQD
+329 EETV

-385 FAREPSSSAKDAPIS
+385 FAREPISSAKDAPIS

-415 SSLSVGL
+415 TSLSVGL

-516 PSFAEPAVVDASIS
+516 PSFAEPAFADASIS

-535 VAALLVVS
+535 VASLIAVS
-543 ALLAFFGGKV
+543 ALLAFFGGKA
-553 LYFAQLGIASIAAI
+553 LYFAQLGIASMAAI
-567 AAILFVATTASQ
+567 VAILFVATTASQ
-579 VSLSADDLN
+579 ISLGAEDLT
-588 FSSNWVAVVS
+588 FSSNWIGVVS

-610 WITSVAEFTRKV
+610 WVTSVAEFTRKV

-636 LSAGLIPLLVAGYS
+636 LSAGVIPLLVAGYS
-650 LLVSSSLSLQ
+650 LLVSNSLSLQ
-660 AAAIAIENPLGAML
+660 ASAIAIENPLGAML
-674 TLVPDWMASV
+674 TLIPDWMASA

-713 RMRPAVSQPVLF
+713 RIRPALSQPVLF
-725 VLVLAGAFA
+725 VLVIAAAFA
-734 VSTLSSAPF
+734 VSTFSSAPF
-743 AEILDSTIA
+743 AEILDATIA
-752 LSGVIIFA
+752 LSGVIVFA

-791 NLTNLGA
+791 NFTNLSA
-798 FALAVAVGLG
+798 FVLAVAVGLG

-821 YLARLVGAEA
+821 YLARLAAAEA

>member
-15 TNPFD
+15 TNPFE

-25 ALGDADLA
+25 ALGDAELA

-58 RSADSE
+58 RAADSD
-64 AYVRWVREMETLA
+64 AYVRWVREMESLA

-83 ALNAARRSAAGLPP
+83 ALSAARRSAAGLTP
-97 EPEEESQTN
+97 EPEEEQQTN
-106 TQVTEDSWKSLVPD
+106 SQVTEDSWKSLVPD
-120 WDERQQSIAVAK
+120 WEDRQRSIEAAK
-132 EKAIADALAQAE
+132 EKAIADALAKAE

-186 EKLAEEMRI
+186 EKLAEEIRI
-195 AREAT
+195 AREAA
-200 EAAALVAEAERAER
+200 EAAALVAEAER
-214 ERVEAER
+214 
-221 AETERLENER
+221 LENER
-231 VEAERAEVERLEA
+231 IEA
-244 ERVEAERLEIE
+244 ERVEAERLENERIE
-255 RAEAERAEAER
+255 AERVEAERAEAER
-266 VEEERAEAER
+266 LETERAEAER
-276 TQIAEEE
+276 KQVAEEE
-283 AIRAEQ
+283 AVRAEQ

-308 AEEANKA
+308 AEEATKA

-324 RNEVA
+324 RNEVPVA
-329 VSEEAGTEEQD
+329 EETV

-385 FAREPSSSAKDAPIS
+385 FAREPISSAKDAPIS

-415 SSLSVGL
+415 TSLSVGL

-516 PSFAEPAVVDASIS
+516 PSFAEPAFADASIS

-535 VAALLVVS
+535 VASLIAVS
-543 ALLAFFGGKV
+543 ALLAFFGGKA
-553 LYFAQLGIASIAAI
+553 LYFAQLGIASMAAI
-567 AAILFVATTASQ
+567 VAILFVATTASQ
-579 VSLSADDLN
+579 VSLGAEDLT
-588 FSSNWVAVVS
+588 FSSNWIGVVS

-610 WITSVAEFTRKV
+610 WVASVAEFTRKV

-636 LSAGLIPLLVAGYS
+636 LSAGVIPLLVAGYS
-650 LLVSSSLSLQ
+650 LLVSNSLSLQ
-660 AAAIAIENPLGAML
+660 ASAIAIENPLGAML
-674 TLVPDWMASV
+674 TLIPDWMASA

-713 RMRPAVSQPVLF
+713 RIRPALSQPVLF
-725 VLVLAGAFA
+725 VLVIAAAFA
-734 VSTLSSAPF
+734 VSTFSSAPF
-743 AEILDSTIA
+743 AEILDATIA
-752 LSGVIIFA
+752 LSGVIVFA

-791 NLTNLGA
+791 NFTNLSA
-798 FALAVAVGLG
+798 FVLAVAVGLG

-821 YLARLVGAEA
+821 YLARLAAAEA

>member
-15 TNPFD
+15 TNPFE

-25 ALGDADLA
+25 ALGDAELA

-58 RSADSE
+58 RAADSD
-64 AYVRWVREMETLA
+64 AYVRWVREMESLA

-83 ALNAARRSAAGLPP
+83 ALSAARRSAAGLTP
-97 EPEEESQTN
+97 EPEEEQQTN
-106 TQVTEDSWKSLVPD
+106 SQVTEDSWKSLVPD
-120 WDERQQSIAVAK
+120 WEDRQRSIEAAK
-132 EKAIADALAQAE
+132 EKAIADALAKAE

-186 EKLAEEMRI
+186 EKLAEEIRI
-195 AREAT
+195 AREAA
-200 EAAALVAEAERAER
+200 EAAALVAEAERLENER
-214 ERVEAER
+214 IEAERVEAER
-221 AETERLENER
+221 VEAERLENER
-231 VEAERAEVERLEA
+231 VEAERLET
-244 ERVEAERLEIE
+244 E
-255 RAEAERAEAER
+255 RAEAERKQ
-266 VEEERAEAER
+266 V
-276 TQIAEEE
+276 AEEE
-283 AIRAEQ
+283 AVRAEQ

-308 AEEANKA
+308 AEEATKA

-324 RNEVA
+324 RNEVPVA
-329 VSEEAGTEEQD
+329 EETV

-385 FAREPSSSAKDAPIS
+385 FAREPISSAKDAPIS

-415 SSLSVGL
+415 TSLSVGL

-516 PSFAEPAVVDASIS
+516 PSFAEPAFADTPIS

-535 VAALLVVS
+535 VAALLAVS

-579 VSLSADDLN
+579 ISLSAEDLT
-588 FSSNWVAVVS
+588 FSSNWIGVVS

-622 SMAQSGKMLGLFIA
+622 SMAQSGKMLGVFIA
-636 LSAGLIPLLVAGYS
+636 LSAGVIPLLVAGYS
-650 LLVSSSLSLQ
+650 LLV
-660 AAAIAIENPLGAML
+660 
-674 TLVPDWMASV
+674 
-684 LLVSGA
+684 
-690 LSLIIWSAAW
+690 
-700 MYSTSVSLSAISI
+700 
-713 RMRPAVSQPVLF
+713 
-725 VLVLAGAFA
+725 
-734 VSTLSSAPF
+734 
-743 AEILDSTIA
+743 
-752 LSGVIIFA
+752 
-760 WAGVFVA
+760 
-767 DISLRKIAYHEVS
+767 
-780 LTRDYGFYKAA
+780 
-791 NLTNLGA
+791 
-798 FALAVAVGLG
+798 
-808 FVSSTILGLDWLG
+808 
-821 YLARLVGAEA
+821 
-831 WADANI
+831 
-837 GFAIALGL
+837 
-845 SVLFPIL
+845 
-852 FGRKRIRGQESEV
+852 
-865 LAIEARKNDLENV
+865 
-878 ELDEA
+878 

>member
-15 TNPFD
+15 TNPFE

-25 ALGDADLA
+25 ALGDAELA

-58 RSADSE
+58 RAADSD
-64 AYVRWVREMETLA
+64 AYVRWVREMESLA

-83 ALNAARRSAAGLPP
+83 ALSAARRSAAGLTP
-97 EPEEESQTN
+97 EPEEEQQTN
-106 TQVTEDSWKSLVPD
+106 SQVTEDSWKSLVPD
-120 WDERQQSIAVAK
+120 WEDRQRSIEAAK
-132 EKAIADALAQAE
+132 EKAIADALAKAE

-186 EKLAEEMRI
+186 EKLAEEIRI
-195 AREAT
+195 AREAA
-200 EAAALVAEAERAER
+200 EAAALVAEAERLENER
-214 ERVEAER
+214 IEAERVEAER
-221 AETERLENER
+221 VEAERVEAERVEAERLENER
-231 VEAERAEVERLEA
+231 VEAERVEAERLENERLEA
-244 ERVEAERLEIE
+244 ERLETE
-255 RAEAERAEAER
+255 RAEAERKQ
-266 VEEERAEAER
+266 V
-276 TQIAEEE
+276 AEEE
-283 AIRAEQ
+283 ALRAEQ

-308 AEEANKA
+308 AEEATKA

-324 RNEVA
+324 RNEVPVA
-329 VSEEAGTEEQD
+329 EETV

-385 FAREPSSSAKDAPIS
+385 FAREPISSAKDAPIS

-415 SSLSVGL
+415 TSLSVGL

-516 PSFAEPAVVDASIS
+516 PSFAEPAFADASIS

-535 VAALLVVS
+535 VASLIAVS
-543 ALLAFFGGKV
+543 ALLAFFGGKA
-553 LYFAQLGIASIAAI
+553 LYFAQLGIASMAAI
-567 AAILFVATTASQ
+567 VAILFVATTASQ
-579 VSLSADDLN
+579 ISLGAEDLT
-588 FSSNWVAVVS
+588 FSSNWIGVVS

-610 WITSVAEFTRKV
+610 WVTSVAEFTRKV

-636 LSAGLIPLLVAGYS
+636 LSAGVIPLLVAGYS
-650 LLVSSSLSLQ
+650 LLVSNSLSLQ
-660 AAAIAIENPLGAML
+660 ASAIAIENPLGAML
-674 TLVPDWMASV
+674 TLIPDWMASA

-713 RMRPAVSQPVLF
+713 RIRPALSQPVLF
-725 VLVLAGAFA
+725 VLVIAAAFA
-734 VSTLSSAPF
+734 VSTFSSAPF
-743 AEILDSTIA
+743 AEILDATIA
-752 LSGVIIFA
+752 LSGVIVFA

-791 NLTNLGA
+791 NFTNLSA
-798 FALAVAVGLG
+798 FVLAVAVGLG

-821 YLARLVGAEA
+821 YLARLAAAEA

>member
-15 TNPFD
+15 TNPFE

-25 ALGDADLA
+25 ALGDAELA

-58 RSADSE
+58 RAADSD
-64 AYVRWVREMETLA
+64 AYVRWVREMESLA

-83 ALNAARRSAAGLPP
+83 ALSAARRSAAGLTP
-97 EPEEESQTN
+97 EPEEEQQTN
-106 TQVTEDSWKSLVPD
+106 SQVTEDSWKSLVPD
-120 WDERQQSIAVAK
+120 WEDRQRSIEAAK
-132 EKAIADALAQAE
+132 EKAIADALAKAE

-186 EKLAEEMRI
+186 EKLAEEIRI
-195 AREAT
+195 AREAA
-200 EAAALVAEAERAER
+200 EAAALVAEAER
-214 ERVEAER
+214 
-221 AETERLENER
+221 LENER
-231 VEAERAEVERLEA
+231 IEA
-244 ERVEAERLEIE
+244 ERVEAERLENERIEAERVEAE

-266 VEEERAEAER
+266 LETERAEAER
-276 TQIAEEE
+276 KQVAEEE
-283 AIRAEQ
+283 AVRAEQ

-308 AEEANKA
+308 AEEAAKA
-315 AAEKAAEEA
+315 AAEKAEEEA

-329 VSEEAGTEEQD
+329 VSEEAV

-385 FAREPSSSAKDAPIS
+385 FAREPISSAKDAPIS

-415 SSLSVGL
+415 TSLSVGL

-516 PSFAEPAVVDASIS
+516 PSFAEPAFADASIS

-535 VAALLVVS
+535 VASLIAVS
-543 ALLAFFGGKV
+543 ALLAFFGGKA
-553 LYFAQLGIASIAAI
+553 LYFAQLGIASMAAI
-567 AAILFVATTASQ
+567 VAILFVATTASQ
-579 VSLSADDLN
+579 ISLGAEDLT
-588 FSSNWVAVVS
+588 FSSNWIGVVS

-610 WITSVAEFTRKV
+610 WVTSVAEFTRKV

-636 LSAGLIPLLVAGYS
+636 LSAGVIPLLVAGYS
-650 LLVSSSLSLQ
+650 LLVSNSLSLQ
-660 AAAIAIENPLGAML
+660 ASAIAIENPLGAML
-674 TLVPDWMASV
+674 TLIPDWMASA

-713 RMRPAVSQPVLF
+713 RIRPALSQPILF
-725 VLVLAGAFA
+725 VLVIAAAFA
-734 VSTLSSAPF
+734 VSTFSSAPF
-743 AEILDSTIA
+743 AEILDATIA
-752 LSGVIIFA
+752 LSGVIVFA

-791 NLTNLGA
+791 NFTNLSA
-798 FALAVAVGLG
+798 FVLAVAVGLG

-821 YLARLVGAEA
+821 YLARLAAAEA

>member
-15 TNPFD
+15 TNPFE

-25 ALGDADLA
+25 ALGDAELA

-58 RSADSE
+58 RAADSD
-64 AYVRWVREMETLA
+64 AYVRWVREMESLA

-83 ALNAARRSAAGLPP
+83 ALSAARRSAAGLTP
-97 EPEEESQTN
+97 EPEEEQQTN
-106 TQVTEDSWKSLVPD
+106 SQVTEDSWKSLVPD
-120 WDERQQSIAVAK
+120 WEDRQRSIEAAK
-132 EKAIADALAQAE
+132 EKAIADALAKAE

-186 EKLAEEMRI
+186 EKLAEEIRI
-195 AREAT
+195 AREAA
-200 EAAALVAEAERAER
+200 EAAALVAEAER
-214 ERVEAER
+214 
-221 AETERLENER
+221 LENER
-231 VEAERAEVERLEA
+231 IEA
-244 ERVEAERLEIE
+244 ERVEAERLENERIE
-255 RAEAERAEAER
+255 AERIEAERVEAERAEAER
-266 VEEERAEAER
+266 LETERAEAER
-276 TQIAEEE
+276 KQVAEEE
-283 AIRAEQ
+283 AVRAEQ

-308 AEEANKA
+308 AEEAAKA
-315 AAEKAAEEA
+315 AAEKAEEEA

-329 VSEEAGTEEQD
+329 VSEEAV

-385 FAREPSSSAKDAPIS
+385 FAREPISSAKDAPIS

-415 SSLSVGL
+415 TSLSVGL

-516 PSFAEPAVVDASIS
+516 PSFAEPAFADASIS

-535 VAALLVVS
+535 VASLIAVS
-543 ALLAFFGGKV
+543 ALLAFFGGKA
-553 LYFAQLGIASIAAI
+553 LYFAQLGIASMAAI
-567 AAILFVATTASQ
+567 VAILFVATTASQ
-579 VSLSADDLN
+579 ISLGAEDLT
-588 FSSNWVAVVS
+588 FSSNWIGVVS

-610 WITSVAEFTRKV
+610 WVTSVAEFTRKV

-636 LSAGLIPLLVAGYS
+636 LSAGVIPLLVAGYS
-650 LLVSSSLSLQ
+650 LLVSNSLSLQ
-660 AAAIAIENPLGAML
+660 ASAIAIENPLGAML
-674 TLVPDWMASV
+674 TLIPDWMASA

-713 RMRPAVSQPVLF
+713 RIRPALSQPVLF
-725 VLVLAGAFA
+725 VLVIAAAFA
-734 VSTLSSAPF
+734 VSTFSSAPF
-743 AEILDSTIA
+743 AEILDATIA
-752 LSGVIIFA
+752 LSGVIVFA

-791 NLTNLGA
+791 NFTNLSA
-798 FALAVAVGLG
+798 FVLAVAVGLG

-821 YLARLVGAEA
+821 YLARLAAAEA

>member
-58 RSADSE
+58 RAADSE

-83 ALNAARRSAAGLPP
+83 ALSAARRSAAGLPP
-97 EPEEESQTN
+97 EPEEEPQTN
-106 TQVTEDSWKSLVPD
+106 SQVTEDSWQSLVPD
-120 WDERQQSIAVAK
+120 WEDRQQSIAAAK
-132 EKAIADALAQAE
+132 EKAIAEALTLAE
-144 EREAEEVQ
+144 EREAEEMQ
-152 LAVAAAL
+152 RAVAAAL
-159 AQAELEAEAKRAEAV
+159 AQAELEAEVKRAEAV
-174 AKVVEEAEALAA
+174 AKIVEEAEALAA
-186 EKLAEEMRI
+186 EKLAEELRV
-195 AREAT
+195 AREAA

-221 AETERLENER
+221 AEAERLENER
-231 VEAERAEVERLEA
+231 F
-244 ERVEAERLEIE
+244 EAERLENE

-266 VEEERAEAER
+266 LENERAEAER
-276 TQIAEEE
+276 KQIAEEE
-283 AIRAEQ
+283 ALRAEQ

-300 AELEALIA
+300 AELEAMIA
-308 AEEANKA
+308 AEEAAKA
-315 AAEKAAEEA
+315 AAESAAEEA
-324 RNEVA
+324 RSEVTA
-329 VSEEAGTEEQD
+329 SENVVTEEPV
-340 EDPAPVRAA
+340 EEPAPVRAA

-363 QAASEDFSEDN
+363 QAASEDFNEDN

-385 FAREPSSSAKDAPIS
+385 FAREPISSAKDSPIS

-422 LPLLFGFFTSTLE
+422 LPLLFGFFTSSLE
-435 LTFLDKLLSLFV
+435 LTFFDKVLSLFI

-474 RAAFGVRANYVPA
+474 RAAFGVRGNYVPA
-487 IALVLVKIGFGTAL
+487 IALVLVKLGFGTAL
-501 VLAGLSLFDRNVLGV
+501 VLAGLSLFDQNVLGV
-516 PSFAEPAVVDASIS
+516 PSLAEPALAEYSIT
-530 WLLVG
+530 WLTVG
-535 VAALLVVS
+535 VAALLVLA

-553 LYFAQLGIASIAAI
+553 LYFAQLGIASVAVIAAL
-567 AAILFVATTASQ
+567 LFIVTTASQ
-579 VSLSADDLN
+579 VSLSAEDLT

-636 LSAGLIPLLVAGYS
+636 LSAGVIPLLVAGYS
-650 LLVSSSLSLQ
+650 LLVSNSLSLQ
-660 AAAIAIENPLGAML
+660 ASAIAIENPLGAML

-684 LLVSGA
+684 LLISAA

-700 MYSTSVSLSAISI
+700 MYSTSVSLSAIAI
-713 RMRPAVSQPVLF
+713 RVRPAVSQPILF
-725 VLVLAGAFA
+725 VVVLALAFA
-734 VSTLSSAPF
+734 VLTFSTASF
-743 AEILDSTIA
+743 AEIIDATIA
-752 LSGVIIFA
+752 LSGVIVFA

-791 NLTNLGA
+791 NFTNLSA
-798 FALAVAVGLG
+798 FVLSVAVGLG
-808 FVSSTILGLDWLG
+808 FVSSTVLGLDWLG
-821 YLARLVGAEA
+821 YFARLVGAEA
-831 WADANI
+831 WSDANI

>member
-15 TNPFD
+15 TNPFE

-25 ALGDADLA
+25 ALGDAELA

-58 RSADSE
+58 RAADSD
-64 AYVRWVREMETLA
+64 AYVRWVREMESLA

-83 ALNAARRSAAGLPP
+83 ALSAARRSAAGLTP
-97 EPEEESQTN
+97 EPEEEQQTN
-106 TQVTEDSWKSLVPD
+106 SQVTEDSWKSLVPD
-120 WDERQQSIAVAK
+120 WEDRQRSIEAAK
-132 EKAIADALAQAE
+132 EKAIADALAKAE

-186 EKLAEEMRI
+186 EKLAEEIRI
-195 AREAT
+195 AREAA
-200 EAAALVAEAERAER
+200 EAAALVAEAERLENER
-214 ERVEAER
+214 IEAERVEAER
-221 AETERLENER
+221 VEAERVEAERLENER
-231 VEAERAEVERLEA
+231 VEAERVEAERLENERLEA
-244 ERVEAERLEIE
+244 ERLETE
-255 RAEAERAEAER
+255 RAEAERKQ
-266 VEEERAEAER
+266 V
-276 TQIAEEE
+276 AEEE
-283 AIRAEQ
+283 ALRAEQ

-308 AEEANKA
+308 AEEATKA

-324 RNEVA
+324 RNEVPVA
-329 VSEEAGTEEQD
+329 EETV

-385 FAREPSSSAKDAPIS
+385 FAREPISSAKDAPIS

-415 SSLSVGL
+415 TSLSVGL

-516 PSFAEPAVVDASIS
+516 PIFAEPAFADASIS

-535 VAALLVVS
+535 VASLIAVS
-543 ALLAFFGGKV
+543 ALLAFFGGKA
-553 LYFAQLGIASIAAI
+553 LYFAQLGIASMAAI
-567 AAILFVATTASQ
+567 VAILFVATTASQ
-579 VSLSADDLN
+579 ISLGAEDLT
-588 FSSNWVAVVS
+588 FSSNWIGVVS

-610 WITSVAEFTRKV
+610 WVTSVAEFTRKV

-636 LSAGLIPLLVAGYS
+636 LSAGVIPLLVAGYS
-650 LLVSSSLSLQ
+650 LLVSNSLSLQ
-660 AAAIAIENPLGAML
+660 ASAIAIENPLGAML
-674 TLVPDWMASV
+674 TLIPDWMASA

-713 RMRPAVSQPVLF
+713 RIRPALSQPVLF
-725 VLVLAGAFA
+725 VLVIAAAFA
-734 VSTLSSAPF
+734 VSTFSSAPF
-743 AEILDSTIA
+743 AEILDATIA
-752 LSGVIIFA
+752 LSGVIVFA

-791 NLTNLGA
+791 NFTNLSA
-798 FALAVAVGLG
+798 FVLAVAVGLG

-821 YLARLVGAEA
+821 YLARLAAAEA

>member
-1 MPRQKWRGISIFGM
+1 
-15 TNPFD
+15 
-20 PPKRL
+20 
-25 ALGDADLA
+25 
-33 EALAAAQGQE
+33 
-43 GSLGAMELLERQSEL
+43 MELLERQSEL
-58 RSADSE
+58 RAADSD
-64 AYVRWVREMETLA
+64 AYVRWVREMESLA

-83 ALNAARRSAAGLPP
+83 ALSAARRSAAGLTP
-97 EPEEESQTN
+97 EPEEEQQTN
-106 TQVTEDSWKSLVPD
+106 SQVTEDSWKSLVPD
-120 WDERQQSIAVAK
+120 WEDRQRSIEAAK
-132 EKAIADALAQAE
+132 EKAIADALAKAE

-186 EKLAEEMRI
+186 EKLAEEIRI
-195 AREAT
+195 AREAA
-200 EAAALVAEAERAER
+200 EAAALVAEAERLENER
-214 ERVEAER
+214 IEAERVEAER
-221 AETERLENER
+221 VEAERVEAERLENER
-231 VEAERAEVERLEA
+231 VEAERVEAERLENERLEA
-244 ERVEAERLEIE
+244 ERLETE
-255 RAEAERAEAER
+255 RAEAERKQ
-266 VEEERAEAER
+266 V
-276 TQIAEEE
+276 AEEE
-283 AIRAEQ
+283 ALRAEQ

-308 AEEANKA
+308 AEEATKA

-324 RNEVA
+324 RNEVP
-329 VSEEAGTEEQD
+329 VSEETV

-385 FAREPSSSAKDAPIS
+385 FAREPISSAKDAPIS

-415 SSLSVGL
+415 TSLSVGL

-516 PSFAEPAVVDASIS
+516 PIFAEPAFADASIS

-535 VAALLVVS
+535 VASLIAVS
-543 ALLAFFGGKV
+543 ALLAFFGGKA
-553 LYFAQLGIASIAAI
+553 LYFAQLGIASMAAI
-567 AAILFVATTASQ
+567 VAILFVATTASQ
-579 VSLSADDLN
+579 ISLGAEDLT
-588 FSSNWVAVVS
+588 FSSNWIGVVS

-610 WITSVAEFTRKV
+610 WVTSVAEFTRKV

-636 LSAGLIPLLVAGYS
+636 LSAGVIPLLVAGYS
-650 LLVSSSLSLQ
+650 LLVSNSLSLQ
-660 AAAIAIENPLGAML
+660 ASAIAIENPLGAML
-674 TLVPDWMASV
+674 TLIPDWMASA

-713 RMRPAVSQPVLF
+713 RIRPALSQPVLF
-725 VLVLAGAFA
+725 VLVIAAAFA
-734 VSTLSSAPF
+734 VSTFSSAPF
-743 AEILDSTIA
+743 AEILDATIA
-752 LSGVIIFA
+752 LSGVIVFA

-791 NLTNLGA
+791 NFTNLSA
-798 FALAVAVGLG
+798 FVLAVAVGLG

-821 YLARLVGAEA
+821 YLARLAAAEA

>member
-15 TNPFD
+15 TNPFE

-25 ALGDADLA
+25 ALGDAELA

-58 RSADSE
+58 RAADSD
-64 AYVRWVREMETLA
+64 AYVRWVREMESLA

-83 ALNAARRSAAGLPP
+83 ALSAARRSAAGLTP
-97 EPEEESQTN
+97 EPEEEQQTN
-106 TQVTEDSWKSLVPD
+106 SQVTEDSWKSLVPD
-120 WDERQQSIAVAK
+120 WEDRQRSIEAAK
-132 EKAIADALAQAE
+132 EKAIADALAKAE

-186 EKLAEEMRI
+186 EKLAEEIRI
-195 AREAT
+195 AREAA
-200 EAAALVAEAERAER
+200 EAAALVAEAERLENER
-214 ERVEAER
+214 IEAERVEAER
-221 AETERLENER
+221 VEAERVEAERLENER
-231 VEAERAEVERLEA
+231 VEAERVEAERLENERLEA
-244 ERVEAERLEIE
+244 ERLETE
-255 RAEAERAEAER
+255 RAEAERKQ
-266 VEEERAEAER
+266 V
-276 TQIAEEE
+276 AEEE
-283 AIRAEQ
+283 ALRAEQ

-308 AEEANKA
+308 AEEAAKA
-315 AAEKAAEEA
+315 AAEKAEEEA

-329 VSEEAGTEEQD
+329 VSEEAV

-385 FAREPSSSAKDAPIS
+385 FAREPISSAKDAPIS

-415 SSLSVGL
+415 TSLSVGL

-516 PSFAEPAVVDASIS
+516 PIFAEPAFADASIS

-535 VAALLVVS
+535 VASLIAVS
-543 ALLAFFGGKV
+543 ALLAFFGGKA
-553 LYFAQLGIASIAAI
+553 LYFAQLGIASMAAI
-567 AAILFVATTASQ
+567 VAILFVATTASQ
-579 VSLSADDLN
+579 ISLGAEDLT
-588 FSSNWVAVVS
+588 FSSNWIGVVS

-610 WITSVAEFTRKV
+610 WVTSVAEFTRKV

-636 LSAGLIPLLVAGYS
+636 LSAGVIPLLVAGYS
-650 LLVSSSLSLQ
+650 LLVSNSLSLQ
-660 AAAIAIENPLGAML
+660 ASAIAIENPLGAML
-674 TLVPDWMASV
+674 TLIPDWMASA

-713 RMRPAVSQPVLF
+713 RIRPALSQPVLF
-725 VLVLAGAFA
+725 VLVIAAAFA
-734 VSTLSSAPF
+734 VSTFSSAPF
-743 AEILDSTIA
+743 AEILDATIA
-752 LSGVIIFA
+752 LSGVIVFA

-791 NLTNLGA
+791 NFTNLSA
-798 FALAVAVGLG
+798 FVLAVAVGLG

-821 YLARLVGAEA
+821 YLARLAAAEA

>member
-15 TNPFD
+15 TNPFE

-25 ALGDADLA
+25 ALGDAELA

-58 RSADSE
+58 RAADSD
-64 AYVRWVREMETLA
+64 AYVRWVREMESLA

-83 ALNAARRSAAGLPP
+83 ALSAARRSAAGLTP
-97 EPEEESQTN
+97 EPEEEQQTN
-106 TQVTEDSWKSLVPD
+106 SQVTEDSWKSLVPD
-120 WDERQQSIAVAK
+120 WEDRQRSIEAAK

-186 EKLAEEMRI
+186 EKLAEEIRI
-195 AREAT
+195 AREAA
-200 EAAALVAEAERAER
+200 EAAALVAEAERLENER
-214 ERVEAER
+214 IEAERVEAER
-221 AETERLENER
+221 VEAERVEAERLENER
-231 VEAERAEVERLEA
+231 VEAERLET
-244 ERVEAERLEIE
+244 E
-255 RAEAERAEAER
+255 RAEAERKQ
-266 VEEERAEAER
+266 V
-276 TQIAEEE
+276 AEEE
-283 AIRAEQ
+283 AVRAEQ

-308 AEEANKA
+308 AEEAAKA
-315 AAEKAAEEA
+315 AAEKAEEEA

-329 VSEEAGTEEQD
+329 VSEEAV

-385 FAREPSSSAKDAPIS
+385 FAREPMSSAKDAPIS

-415 SSLSVGL
+415 TSLSVGL

-516 PSFAEPAVVDASIS
+516 PSFAEPAFADASIS

-535 VAALLVVS
+535 VASLIAVS
-543 ALLAFFGGKV
+543 ALLAFFGGKA
-553 LYFAQLGIASIAAI
+553 LYFAQLGIASMAAI
-567 AAILFVATTASQ
+567 VAILFVATTASQ
-579 VSLSADDLN
+579 ISLGAEDLT
-588 FSSNWVAVVS
+588 FSSNWIGVVS

-610 WITSVAEFTRKV
+610 WVTSVAEFTRKV

-636 LSAGLIPLLVAGYS
+636 LSAGVIPLLVAGYS
-650 LLVSSSLSLQ
+650 LLVSNSLSLQ
-660 AAAIAIENPLGAML
+660 ASAIAIENPLGAML
-674 TLVPDWMASV
+674 TLIPDWMASA

-713 RMRPAVSQPVLF
+713 RIRPALSQPVLF
-725 VLVLAGAFA
+725 VLVIAAAFA
-734 VSTLSSAPF
+734 VSTFSSAPF
-743 AEILDSTIA
+743 AEILDATIA
-752 LSGVIIFA
+752 LSGVIVFA

-791 NLTNLGA
+791 NFTNLSA
-798 FALAVAVGLG
+798 FVLAVAVGLG

-821 YLARLVGAEA
+821 YLARLAAAEA

>member
-15 TNPFD
+15 TNPFE

-25 ALGDADLA
+25 ALGDAELA

-58 RSADSE
+58 RAADSD
-64 AYVRWVREMETLA
+64 AYVRWVREMESLA

-83 ALNAARRSAAGLPP
+83 ALSAARRSAAGLTP
-97 EPEEESQTN
+97 EPEEEQQTN
-106 TQVTEDSWKSLVPD
+106 SQVTEDSWKSLVPD
-120 WDERQQSIAVAK
+120 WEDRQRSIEAAK
-132 EKAIADALAQAE
+132 EKAIADALAKAE

-186 EKLAEEMRI
+186 EKLAEEIRI
-195 AREAT
+195 AREAA
-200 EAAALVAEAERAER
+200 EAAALVAEAER
-214 ERVEAER
+214 
-221 AETERLENER
+221 LENER
-231 VEAERAEVERLEA
+231 IEA
-244 ERVEAERLEIE
+244 ERVEAERLENERIEAERVEAE

-266 VEEERAEAER
+266 LETERAEAER
-276 TQIAEEE
+276 KQVAEEE
-283 AIRAEQ
+283 AVRAEQ

-308 AEEANKA
+308 AEEAAKA
-315 AAEKAAEEA
+315 AAEKAEEEA

-329 VSEEAGTEEQD
+329 VSEEAV

-385 FAREPSSSAKDAPIS
+385 FAREPISSAKDAPIS

-415 SSLSVGL
+415 TSLSVGL

-516 PSFAEPAVVDASIS
+516 PSFAEPAFADASIS

-535 VAALLVVS
+535 VASLIAVS
-543 ALLAFFGGKV
+543 ALLAFFGGKA
-553 LYFAQLGIASIAAI
+553 LYFAQLGIASMAAI
-567 AAILFVATTASQ
+567 VAILFVATTASQ
-579 VSLSADDLN
+579 ISLGAEDLT
-588 FSSNWVAVVS
+588 FSSNWIGVVS

-610 WITSVAEFTRKV
+610 WVASVAEFTRKV

-636 LSAGLIPLLVAGYS
+636 LSAGVIPLLVAGYS
-650 LLVSSSLSLQ
+650 LLVSNSLSLQ
-660 AAAIAIENPLGAML
+660 ASAIAIENPLGAML
-674 TLVPDWMASV
+674 TLIPDWMASA

-713 RMRPAVSQPVLF
+713 RIRPALSQPILF
-725 VLVLAGAFA
+725 VLVIAAAFA
-734 VSTLSSAPF
+734 VSTFSSAPF
-743 AEILDSTIA
+743 AEILDATIA
-752 LSGVIIFA
+752 LSGVIVFA

-791 NLTNLGA
+791 NFTNLSA
-798 FALAVAVGLG
+798 FVLAVAVGLG

-821 YLARLVGAEA
+821 YLARLAAAEA

>member
-15 TNPFD
+15 TNPFE

-25 ALGDADLA
+25 ALGDAELA

-58 RSADSE
+58 RAADSD
-64 AYVRWVREMETLA
+64 AYVRWVREMESLA

-83 ALNAARRSAAGLPP
+83 ALSAARRSAAGLTP
-97 EPEEESQTN
+97 EPEEEQQTN
-106 TQVTEDSWKSLVPD
+106 SQVTEDSWKSLVPD
-120 WDERQQSIAVAK
+120 WEDRQRSIEAAK
-132 EKAIADALAQAE
+132 EKAIADALAKAE

-186 EKLAEEMRI
+186 EKLAEEIRI
-195 AREAT
+195 AREAA
-200 EAAALVAEAERAER
+200 EAAALVAEAER
-214 ERVEAER
+214 
-221 AETERLENER
+221 LENER
-231 VEAERAEVERLEA
+231 IEA
-244 ERVEAERLEIE
+244 ERVEAERLETE
-255 RAEAERAEAER
+255 RAEAERKQ
-266 VEEERAEAER
+266 V
-276 TQIAEEE
+276 AEEE
-283 AIRAEQ
+283 AVRAEQ

-308 AEEANKA
+308 AEEAAKA
-315 AAEKAAEEA
+315 AAEKAEEEA

-329 VSEEAGTEEQD
+329 VSEEAV

-385 FAREPSSSAKDAPIS
+385 FAREPISSAKDAPIS

-415 SSLSVGL
+415 TSLSVGL

-516 PSFAEPAVVDASIS
+516 PSFAEPAFADASIS

-535 VAALLVVS
+535 VASLIAVS
-543 ALLAFFGGKV
+543 ALLAFFGGKA
-553 LYFAQLGIASIAAI
+553 LYFAQLGIASMAAI
-567 AAILFVATTASQ
+567 VAILFVATTASQ
-579 VSLSADDLN
+579 ISLGAEDLT
-588 FSSNWVAVVS
+588 FSSNWIGVVS

-610 WITSVAEFTRKV
+610 WVASVAEFTRKV

-636 LSAGLIPLLVAGYS
+636 LSAGVIPLLVAGYS
-650 LLVSSSLSLQ
+650 LLVSNSLSLQ
-660 AAAIAIENPLGAML
+660 ASAIAIENPLGAML
-674 TLVPDWMASV
+674 TLIPDWMASA

-713 RMRPAVSQPVLF
+713 RIRPALSQPILF
-725 VLVLAGAFA
+725 VLVIAAAFA
-734 VSTLSSAPF
+734 VSTFSSAPF
-743 AEILDSTIA
+743 AEILDATIA
-752 LSGVIIFA
+752 LSGVIVFA

-791 NLTNLGA
+791 NFTNLSA
-798 FALAVAVGLG
+798 FVLAVAVGLG

-821 YLARLVGAEA
+821 YLARLAAAEA